1 MTETQVALPE
11 EPLVEQAERLRN
23 ECVAAGRLSA
33 AHYIVRGRK
42 ALELHAMEGWTY
54 LGFDTFKAMCYAPIE
69 AGGLDM
75 DSRRVYHSMRVAA
88 AFVNR
93 LEVPLTQLASID
105 HTKLELLQPV
115 VNEENVER
123 VLADAEMLTT
133 GDLRKRREEGVYG
146 GAKEK
151 ALDAESEPEVLTVST
166 AWKGTKF
173 ALEYEGE
180 IVMEVTYQGND
191 EALIGITSKIARL
204 LNEEVG

>member
-1 MTETQVALPE
+1 LTETQIALPD

-42 ALELHAMEGWTY
+42 ALELHAMEGWRY
-54 LGFDTFKAMCYAPIE
+54 LGFDSFKALCYAPLE

-75 DSRRVYHSMRVAA
+75 DPRRVFHSMRVAE

-115 VNEENVER
+115 VTEANVER

-133 GDLRKRREEGVYG
+133 GDLRKRRREGVYG
-146 GAKEK
+146 GK
-151 ALDAESEPEVLTVST
+151 AEGPLDAESEPVVLTVNT
-166 AWKGTKF
+166 AWKGTRY
-173 ALEYEGE
+173 ALEYEGS
-180 IVMEVTYQGND
+180 IVMEITAEGD
-191 EALIGITSKIARL
+191 EYRGLPAKIATL
-204 LNEEVG
+204 LNEEG